1 VNDATIREQLAH
13 RYQQAGLWRN
23 TTLAADLST
32 AAARQPSR
40 TALICGERRI
50 SYGELDSGA
59 ARIARSLRSRLGL
72 APGAA
77 ALFQVGNIEEAAF
90 LYYGSLKAG
99 VIPVC
104 ALPAMSVH
112 EVVDIAQRTAAS
124 AVLYQADFQAG
135 ARERI
140 ERIAAAVDSF
150 AATVVVRGEASK
162 GEIRYDELLEAEPEA
177 IDSGAAA
184 LDPQAVVIY
193 QMSGGTTASPKIVAR
208 RGMEYSYNSRAFA
221 DFLRWDEKTV
231 VLHALPVMHNAGIVV
246 AMQAAHLAGAT
257 FVLTGNTTG
266 PGLLE
271 EIERHQVT
279 DVPCLPPTLVVRMLE
294 AATRARRASIAQA
307 QLGSIRHMLIAA
319 QVPPPGMP
327 DAVESTL
334 GVRCL
339 QSFGMCEGMVFVTPP
354 DADPF
359 IRKNTVGR
367 PLSEY
372 DEVKIVH
379 PGTSEECDAGETGE
393 LLCRGPYTVSQYFRD
408 PERDEVSFTADG
420 YYRTGDLARRRVS
433 NTSAVCSIEGRLNDL
448 INRGGEK
455 LSPEEI
461 EGVVGAHPAV
471 AACAVIGV
479 RDAVLGERVC
489 AVVVVNDAKRC
500 PDRDEIADFARACGL
515 AKYKIPDFV
524 VEVEALPLTRVGK
537 VARAELRKIVGQPN
551 GTSGTSGSAAR

>member
-1 VNDATIREQLAH
+1 MSDASIREQLAH
-13 RYQQAGLWRN
+13 RYRRAGLWRQ
-23 TTLAADLST
+23 TTLAADLS
-32 AAARQPSR
+32 AVAARHAGR
-40 TALICGERRI
+40 TALICGERRV

-72 APGAA
+72 APGDAV
-77 ALFQVGNIEEAAF
+77 LFQVGNVSEAAF

-104 ALPAMSVH
+104 ALPAMSVG
-112 EVVDIAQRTAAS
+112 EVVDIARRTAAS
-124 AVLYQADFQAG
+124 AVLYQADFRAG

-140 ERIAAAVDSF
+140 ERIAAGVGGF
-150 AATVVVRGEASK
+150 ASTVVVRGEANNA
-162 GEIRYDELLEAEPEA
+162 EIGYDELLDAAPET
-177 IDSGAAA
+177 IDASATA
-184 LDPQAVVIY
+184 LDPQAAVIY

-257 FVLTGNTTG
+257 FVLTDNTSRS
-266 PGLLE
+266 GLFA

-279 DVPCLPPTLVVRMLE
+279 DVPCMPPALVVRMLE
-294 AATRARRASIAQA
+294 VAARARGTSIAAA

-367 PLSEY
+367 PISEY
-372 DEVKIVH
+372 DEVKIVR
-379 PGTSEECDAGETGE
+379 PGTDQECDVGEIGE

-408 PERDEVSFTADG
+408 PERDKTSFTADG
-420 YYRTGDLARRRVS
+420 YYRTGDLARRQVS
-433 NTSAVCSIEGRLNDL
+433 KTSAICSIDGRLNDL

-461 EGVVGAHPAV
+461 EGVVAAHPAV

-489 AVVVVNDAKRC
+489 AVVVVKDASRC
-500 PDRDEIADFARACGL
+500 PDRDEIADFARARGL

-524 VEVEALPLTRVGK
+524 VQVEALPLTRVGK
-537 VARAELRKIVGQPN
+537 VARAELRRTVGQSHL
-551 GTSGTSGSAAR
+551 TSGGSVAR